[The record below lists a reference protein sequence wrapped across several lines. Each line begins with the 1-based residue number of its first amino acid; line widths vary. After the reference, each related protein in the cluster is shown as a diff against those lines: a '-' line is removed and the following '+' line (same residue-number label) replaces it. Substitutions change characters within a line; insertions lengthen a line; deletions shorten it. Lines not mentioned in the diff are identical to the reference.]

1 MRRSAG
7 FTLVE
12 MIIATTIFAAGSL
25 YIYATFSGVTR
36 SSRSA
41 TLEIDLGSENKRA
54 LTRMYNEL
62 QATSLTGQDTD
73 GLDSTDPEAVF
84 LIEDD
89 LSAPPPVSAA
99 TTVVRTTTT
108 SVTET
113 DGTLE
118 LGESQD
124 QARER
129 VITRSVRI
137 RFRKVV
143 GYRFNESAGTI
154 VPEWSDWVTYAVN
167 PQRQLVRTVP
177 GRRPIV
183 ISNRVDALDAMARAD
198 GTVIVTLVSAR
209 PDPNGAGF
217 RRYANAVTIHP
228 KN

>member
-1 MRRSAG
+1 
-7 FTLVE
+7 
-12 MIIATTIFAAGSL
+12 
-25 YIYATFSGVTR
+25 
-36 SSRSA
+36 
-41 TLEIDLGSENKRA
+41 
-54 LTRMYNEL
+54 MYNEL

-89 LSAPPPVSAA
+89 AGAPPPASVAR
-99 TTVVRTTTT
+99 TVLRTTTT
-108 SVTET
+108 AVSET

-118 LGESQD
+118 LGESHE

-129 VITRSVRI
+129 VITMSKRI

-154 VPEWSDWVTYAVN
+154 VPEWSDWITFAVN
-167 PQRQLVRTVP
+167 GQRQLVRTVP
-177 GRRPIV
+177 GRRPTV
-183 ISNRVDALDAMARAD
+183 ISNRVDALDALARPD

-209 PDPNGAGF
+209 PDPNGGGF
-217 RRYANAVTIHP
+217 RRYANSVTIHP